1 MNVLL
6 QVSDTHFGTER
17 AYAVE
22 ALVRLAG
29 EQRPAI
35 AIFSGDITQR
45 ARRRQFDAARRF
57 AARLGAPVT
66 LAVPGNHD
74 IPLFN
79 VFARLLAPYANY
91 AFAFGDDLEPEYE
104 SPELLVVCVNTT
116 RPRHH
121 VHGEV
126 SRAQIGR
133 VAQRLRGARPE
144 QLRLVV
150 VHHPVHVICAEDE
163 RNVLRGHREALRNWA
178 SAGADLV
185 LGGHIHLPYV
195 RPVPGLA
202 RPLWAV
208 QAGTAVSRR
217 VREGGANSVN
227 IIRYA
232 ASSLPRS
239 CTLERWDLHGS
250 SFGLAQSMRIP
261 LARPGLGQ
269 GRG

>member
-17 AYAVE
+17 AQAVE
-22 ALVRLAG
+22 ALVRLVG

-35 AIFSGDITQR
+35 AILSGDITQR
-45 ARRRQFDAARRF
+45 ARRGQFDAARRF

-66 LAVPGNHD
+66 LAIPGNHD

-79 VFARLLAPYANY
+79 VFARLFAPYANY

-116 RPRHH
+116 RPRRH
-121 VHGEV
+121 VQGEV
-126 SRAQIGR
+126 SPGQIAR
-133 VAQRLRGARPE
+133 VAERLRAARPE

-150 VHHPVHVICAEDE
+150 VHHPVHVICVEDE
-163 RNVLRGHREALRNWA
+163 RNVLRGHLEALRDWA

-195 RPVPGLA
+195 RPIPGLA
-202 RPLWAV
+202 RPLWTV

-217 VREGGANSVN
+217 VRKGGANSVN
-227 IIRYA
+227 IVRYD
-232 ASSLPRS
+232 ASTRPRA
-239 CTLERWDLHGS
+239 CVVERWDLRGAG
-250 SFGLAQSMRIP
+250 FALAESTRIL
-261 LARPGLGQ
+261 LAR
-269 GRG
+269 